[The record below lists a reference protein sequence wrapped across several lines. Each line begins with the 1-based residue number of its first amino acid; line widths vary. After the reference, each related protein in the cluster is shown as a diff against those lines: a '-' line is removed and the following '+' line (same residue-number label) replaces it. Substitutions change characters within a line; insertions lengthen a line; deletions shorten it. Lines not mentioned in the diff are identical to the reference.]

1 MTLGEKIRACRQEA
15 GMSQEKVAELV
26 GVSRQAVTKW
36 EADQSAPHTEHL
48 FRLAELFGTSVDLL
62 LPCREAGASRAEQL
76 RCPTSEEEKR
86 AGEKKRRQKR
96 NLLTALWVAAGYM
109 LLYFTGR
116 AIWCDLSQSSLT
128 GCLFT
133 AAPSGRHSYLY
144 GWLLS
149 SGLFWC
155 AMAVSV
161 VPALFGKRRFSCA
174 TLAAFVLGLLSGMAL
189 GPHPEG
195 AAWGQGHYGW
205 AIWGAVFLLSIPA
218 GILLERRAKR
228 SAGGPAA

>member
-1 MTLGEKIRACRQEA
+1 MEFTQN
-15 GMSQEKVAELV
+15 
-26 GVSRQAVTKW
+26 
-36 EADQSAPHTEHL
+36 
-48 FRLAELFGTSVDLL
+48 FG
-62 LPCREAGASRAEQL
+62 
-76 RCPTSEEEKR
+76 
-86 AGEKKRRQKR
+86 
-96 NLLTALWVAAGYM
+96 LT
-109 LLYFTGR
+109 R
-116 AIWCDLSQSSLT
+116 
-128 GCLFT
+128 LFT

-195 AAWGQGHYGW
+195 AAWGQG
-205 AIWGAVFLLSIPA
+205 GAKA
-218 GILLERRAKR
+218 ERA
-228 SAGGPAA
+228 AGGRGPRL